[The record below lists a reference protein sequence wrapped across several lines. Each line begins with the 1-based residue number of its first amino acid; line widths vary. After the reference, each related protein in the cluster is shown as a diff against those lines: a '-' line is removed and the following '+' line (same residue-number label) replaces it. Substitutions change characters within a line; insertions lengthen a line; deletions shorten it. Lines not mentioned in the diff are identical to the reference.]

1 MRRGGPNGTTKG
13 ENMAKRER
21 SKRPGPELYEPDSV
35 QRIIGEI
42 ESLPD
47 PNEARNAAIKSWA
60 EAFKKRGLSLTQAVA
75 FLRKKNVPVNRTL
88 LAAAMKE
95 LEAPGSPTPP
105 VASPDTPV
113 RPRSAAPRPGDKIA

>member
-1 MRRGGPNGTTKG
+1 
-13 ENMAKRER
+13 MAKRER